1 MMTNTTKTMES
12 LRVALYDFRE
22 LQSEIDALTA
32 TQNET
37 RECIKALV
45 AEAGGKVS
53 IKGLASA
60 SIVPASTSHSYDT
73 KMIDEII
80 LHAIA
85 DGDVQTANAITA
97 ARKET
102 TRRETLRIVQE
113 KSV

>member
-1 MMTNTTKTMES
+1 MTDITKTMEA

-22 LQSEIDALTA
+22 FQSEIDALTA
-32 TQNET
+32 SQNET
-37 RECIKALV
+37 RENIKVLV
-45 AEAGGKVS
+45 SEAGGKVS

-73 KMIDEII
+73 KMVDDII
-80 LHAIA
+80 LRAIA
-85 DGDVQTANAITA
+85 DGDVQTANALTA
-97 ARKET
+97 ARKDT

>member
-1 MMTNTTKTMES
+1 MNDLTKTMEA

-32 TQNET
+32 MSDTA
-37 RECIKALV
+37 RGIIKELV

>member
-1 MMTNTTKTMES
+1 
-12 LRVALYDFRE
+12 
-22 LQSEIDALTA
+22 
-32 TQNET
+32 
-37 RECIKALV
+37 
-45 AEAGGKVS
+45 
-53 IKGLASA
+53 
-60 SIVPASTSHSYDT
+60 VPASTSHSYDT